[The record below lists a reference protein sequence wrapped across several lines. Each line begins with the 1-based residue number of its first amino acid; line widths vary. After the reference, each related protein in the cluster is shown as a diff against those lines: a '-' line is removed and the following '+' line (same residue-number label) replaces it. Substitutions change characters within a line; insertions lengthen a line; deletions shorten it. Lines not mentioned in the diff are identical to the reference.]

1 MKDIFQNFFDY
12 KLNFNMTNEEFEKV
26 KNLYIKYQSFCLILS
41 KNVFP
46 NILNKIILQKILLK
60 SKI

>member
-1 MKDIFQNFFDY
+1 MKDIFQKFFDY

-26 KNLYIKYQSFCLILS
+26 KKFVYQISEFLFNLGA

-46 NILNKIILQKILLK
+46 TY
-60 SKI
+60 